1 MNPPAEIGVS
11 MTRSYMIK
19 YELEGSYKSTIA
31 EYIRVG
37 FTTTSPS
44 GFLLGLVSNIT
55 KEYMT
60 IMVSNSGKQGGGVGG
75 AECWFEVT
83 GAEVRY

>member
-1 MNPPAEIGVS
+1 
-11 MTRSYMIK
+11 MTRSYMVK

-44 GFLLGLVSNIT
+44 GFLLGLVSNKT

-60 IMVSNSGKQGGGVGG
+60 IMVSNSGQWGGGRGEG
-75 AECWFEVT
+75 RGRE
-83 GAEVRY
+83 